1 MSELLAQL
9 ILARRSD
16 DAENW
21 MSILVFVI
29 LAIIWAIG
37 SIVKAK
43 ANKAGDQDEQSPAK
57 LVRKPPLHS
66 REAREQMLRRLERP
80 AGSAQDQ
87 SKKPRPAGQ
96 QPRMKFADLQAA
108 VRKFA
113 VEAEQAFQ
121 PQSGKKPPVLKPVLK
136 EPQSP
141 HKTVEHPE
149 PISKIAKGLQDK
161 RAYEPEQIPEPEY
174 LSELLADYADPEELR
189 RAILHY
195 EILGRPLS
203 LRDSP

>member
-1 MSELLAQL
+1 MSKLLAQL

-43 ANKAGDQDEQSPAK
+43 ANKAGGQDEQSPAK
-57 LVRKPPLHS
+57 PVRKPPLHS
-66 REAREQMLRRLERP
+66 REAREQMLKQLERP

-87 SKKPRPAGQ
+87 GKQPRPAAK
-96 QPRMKFADLQAA
+96 QPRMRFADLQAA

-113 VEAEQAFQ
+113 VEAEQSFQ
-121 PQSGKKPPVLKPVLK
+121 AQSGKKTPVSKPVLT
-136 EPQSP
+136 EPQNP
-141 HKTVEHPE
+141 PRNVELLE
-149 PISKIAKGLQDK
+149 PIGKTIKGLQDK
-161 RAYEPEQIPEPEY
+161 RAYELEEMPESEY
-174 LSELLADYADPEELR
+174 LSELLSNYANPEELR

-195 EILGRPLS
+195 EILGKPLS
-203 LRDSP
+203 LRDYP